1 MKTKHLQK
9 KAEKRKVTRS
19 LKHKKI
25 SEQRDIKSM
34 LRRRLD
40 HIVTDAIKNNAKDG
54 KQVSEIK
61 EYRSKIRQILSW
73 FATLAESKH
82 RREKYVML
90 RRKAAILK

>member
-34 LRRRLD
+34 LRRRVD
-40 HIVTDAIKNNAKDG
+40 HILTDALKNNAKDG
-54 KQVSEIK
+54 EKINELKKFRSE
-61 EYRSKIRQILSW
+61 IRQILS
-73 FATLAESKH
+73 
-82 RREKYVML
+82 
-90 RRKAAILK
+90 

>member
-54 KQVSEIK
+54 KQVSEMK

-73 FATLAESKH
+73 FATLVESKH
-82 RREKYVML
+82 KNAKYEQP
-90 RRKAAILK
+90 RKKAAILK

>member
-9 KAEKRKVTRS
+9 KAEKRKLTRS

-54 KQVSEIK
+54 KQVSEMK

-73 FATLAESKH
+73 SVTLAESKR
-82 RREKYVML
+82 RREKYEQL
-90 RRKAAILK
+90 RKKAATLK

>member
-9 KAEKRKVTRS
+9 KAEKRKLTRS

-40 HIVTDAIKNNAKDG
+40 HIVTDAIKNSAKDG
-54 KQVSEIK
+54 KQVSEMK
-61 EYRSKIRQILSW
+61 EYRSKIRQILS
-73 FATLAESKH
+73 
-82 RREKYVML
+82 
-90 RRKAAILK
+90 

>member
-1 MKTKHLQK
+1 VKTKHLQK
-9 KAEKRKVTRS
+9 KAEKRKLTRS

-25 SEQRDIKSM
+25 SEQRDVKSM

-54 KQVSEIK
+54 KQVSEMK

-73 FATLAESKH
+73 SVTLVELKH
-82 RREKYVML
+82 RRGKYEQL
-90 RRKAAILK
+90 RKKAAILK

>member
-54 KQVSEIK
+54 KQVSEMK

-73 FATLAESKH
+73 FATLVESKH
-82 RREKYVML
+82 KKEKYEQL
-90 RRKAAILK
+90 RKKPAILK

>member
-9 KAEKRKVTRS
+9 KAEKRKLTRS

-25 SEQRDIKSM
+25 SEQRDVKSM

-61 EYRSKIRQILSW
+61 EYRSKIRQILS
-73 FATLAESKH
+73 
-82 RREKYVML
+82 
-90 RRKAAILK
+90 

>member
-9 KAEKRKVTRS
+9 KAEKRKLTRS

-25 SEQRDIKSM
+25 SEQRDVKSM

-54 KQVSEIK
+54 KQVSEMK

-73 FATLAESKH
+73 SVTLAESKR
-82 RREKYVML
+82 RREKYEQL
-90 RRKAAILK
+90 RKKAATLK

>member
-54 KQVSEIK
+54 KQVSEMK

-73 FATLAESKH
+73 FATLVESK
-82 RREKYVML
+82 RRKEKYEQL
-90 RRKAAILK
+90 RKKLAILK

>member
-9 KAEKRKVTRS
+9 KAEKRKLTRS

-54 KQVSEIK
+54 KQVSEMK

-73 FATLAESKH
+73 SVTLAESKR
-82 RREKYVML
+82 RREKYEQL
-90 RRKAAILK
+90 RKKAAILK